1 MSLLTKAL
9 SCIKPKE
16 GLERDE
22 VYQFYL
28 RKPLS
33 EYLLPAV
40 YDEHV
45 PAYLCRDN
53 TVGLMFECFP
63 KPLAG
68 EDTVRILQ
76 NLYSSMYL
84 PNGTVIQVTLWGSD
98 YLEPFV
104 DRFAHM
110 RRAGDTFKDES
121 GLVTAVSDFILSQ
134 KRTGYF
140 DELPIPVRNFRLFFS
155 FKLPIDASDYMNKVK
170 DIEIIYRNVKTVLE
184 SSYFFPEPVP
194 PEQYIIITSL
204 MLNPNH
210 DRRIV
215 PAYDNT
221 QYIYKQIVQ
230 ADTETKVAFDCMGY
244 DGVVGKALTIKQF
257 PDEVS
262 ITDALTFIGDL
273 SKNEVQVTCPFI
285 VTLNLFRYGDKL
297 KTAQEQKAEFLYKQK
312 LASSM
317 SVKLS
322 KKQDEAQW
330 IIEKL
335 VDGNKLLKGY
345 LVWWLYHDNYEI
357 INKNAQTLKNL
368 LDIKGYKL
376 QEEIKSMNLAL
387 FLYGALPMGSS
398 FEADS
403 ALLKRTKTMFD
414 FNAAHLSP
422 IQSDWKGTGTPVVY
436 FISRRGQLMYLNFF
450 DGSEGYNAIIAA
462 MTGQGKSFVTQHII
476 YSYYSLPFVSN
487 IWVVDVGES
496 YKALCEDLGGQYID
510 FNENMNFVINPFS
523 DCDDLSEDMD
533 LFISLIAKMA
543 KPTENVTDTEKAVI
557 EEAIRITFNKY
568 NKETCIDSIIE
579 TLQEMAQE
587 ASDFPKKNAATIIS
601 TNLFR
606 WGSGGSYGKFFQ
618 GTNNLNLSNKFVV
631 LELKNLSHREDLRN
645 VVLMVLFYHISRVIY
660 VDDDRSKKKML
671 IFDEAWQFLEDQ
683 KIAKF
688 INKAYRTFRKHGS
701 SAITITQ
708 SINDFYVNEATQ
720 EMMFQASYWL
730 LLKQKPESINL
741 LRKEEKVSLSEY
753 EFDILENIRTVKGKY
768 SEIFMITPLGRGVA
782 RLIVPRFLYWVY
794 TTDSTDV
801 ERRKKMI
808 AEHGFK
814 KGIEKCIEI
823 YG

>member
-1 MSLLTKAL
+1 METN
-9 SCIKPKE
+9 
-16 GLERDE
+16 E
-22 VYQFYL
+22 VYQLYL

-40 YDEHV
+40 YDEHI
-45 PAYLCRDN
+45 PAYICRDN
-53 TVGLMFECFP
+53 TVAIIFECFP

-84 PNGTVIQVTLWGSD
+84 PTGSVIQVTLWASD

-104 DRFAHM
+104 NRFAQM
-110 RRAGDTFKDES
+110 RGVEDTLRDES
-121 GLVTAVSDFILSQ
+121 GLVDSVSDFLLSQ
-134 KRTGYF
+134 KRKGYF
-140 DELPIPVRNFRLFFS
+140 DELPIPVRNFRLFFT
-155 FKLPIDASDYMNKVK
+155 FKLPFQASDYMSKIR

-184 SSYFFPEPVP
+184 SSYLFPEPVP
-194 PEQYIIITSL
+194 PDQYINITSL
-204 MLNPNH
+204 MANPNH
-210 DRRIV
+210 DRHIL
-215 PAYDNT
+215 PSYDQS

-230 ADTETKVAFDCMGY
+230 ADTETRVVFDCMSY
-244 DGVVGKALTIKQF
+244 DGVVGKALTVKQF

-273 SKNEVQVTCPFI
+273 SKNEVQITCPFI
-285 VTLNLFRYGDKL
+285 VTLNIFRYGDKL
-297 KTAQEQKAEFLYKQK
+297 KTDQERKAEFLYKQK

-322 KKQDEAQW
+322 KKQEEAQW

-345 LVWWLYHDNYEI
+345 LVWWLYHDKYDI

-387 FLYGALPMGSS
+387 FLYGALPGGAS

-403 ALLKRTKTMFD
+403 ILLKRTKTMFD
-414 FNAAHLSP
+414 FNAAHLNP

-436 FISRRGQLMYLNFF
+436 FISPRGQLMFLNFF

-462 MTGQGKSFVTQHII
+462 MTGSGKSVLSQHII
-476 YSYYSLPFVSN
+476 NSYYSLPFVSN

-496 YKALCEDLGGQYID
+496 YKNLCENLGGQYID
-510 FNENMNFVINPFS
+510 FNENMDFVINPFS
-523 DCDDLSEDMD
+523 DCEDLSEDMD

-543 KPTENVTDTEKAVI
+543 KPTENVSDTEKAVI
-557 EEAIRITFNKY
+557 EEAIRITFTKHA
-568 NKETCIDSIIE
+568 KATCIDYIIE
-579 TLQEMAQE
+579 TLQQMAE
-587 ASDFPKKNAATIIS
+587 ESSDYPKKNAAIIIS

-606 WGSGGSYGKFFQ
+606 WGSNGTYGKFFK

-660 VDDDRSKKKML
+660 VDDDKSRKKIL
-671 IFDEAWQFLEDQ
+671 IFDEAWQFLDDQ

-688 INKAYRTFRKHGS
+688 INRAYRTFRKHGS

-741 LRKEEKVSLSEY
+741 LRREEKVSLSDY
-753 EFDILENIRTVKGKY
+753 EFQLLENIRTVKGKY
-768 SEIFMITPLGRGVA
+768 SEIFIITPLGRGVA

-794 TTDSTDV
+794 STDAAEV
-801 ERRKKMI
+801 QIKRQMI

-814 KGIEKCIEI
+814 GGIQKCIEI
-823 YG
+823 HG

>member
-1 MSLLTKAL
+1 MSVLTQLL
-9 SCIKPKE
+9 SRIRPEE
-16 GLERDE
+16 GFVRDE
-22 VYQFYL
+22 FYQLYI

-33 EYLLPAV
+33 DFLLPAV
-40 YDEHV
+40 YDDHI

-76 NLYSSMYL
+76 NLYSSIYL
-84 PNGTVIQVTLWGSD
+84 PHGTVIQVTLWGSD
-98 YLEPFV
+98 YLEPFME
-104 DRFAHM
+104 RFAFM
-110 RRAGDTFKDES
+110 RSNGASRTDES
-121 GLVTAVSDFILSQ
+121 GLVGAVSDFILSQ
-134 KRTGYF
+134 KRRGYF
-140 DELPIPVRNFRLFFS
+140 DELPIPVRNFRLFVS
-155 FKLPIDASDYMNKVK
+155 FKLPVEAADYMAKVK
-170 DIEIIYRNVKTVLE
+170 DIEVICRNVKTVLE
-184 SSYFFPEPVP
+184 SSYLFPEPVP
-194 PEQYIIITSL
+194 PEHYITIASL

-210 DRRIV
+210 DRSIV
-215 PAYDNT
+215 PDYDED
-221 QYIYKQIVQ
+221 QYIYRQIVQ
-230 ADTETKVAFDCMGY
+230 ADTETKVGFDCIGY
-244 DGVVGKALTIKQF
+244 DGVVGKALTIKQY

-262 ITDALTFIGDL
+262 ITDALTFIGDMT
-273 SKNEVQVTCPFI
+273 KNEIQITCPFI
-285 VTLNLFRYGDKL
+285 CTLNIFRYGDKL

-317 SVKLS
+317 SVRLG

-345 LVWWLYHDNYEI
+345 VTWWLYHDNQEI
-357 INKNAQTLKNL
+357 INKNSQTLKNL

-387 FLYGALPMGSS
+387 FLYGSLPMGGS
-398 FEADS
+398 FETDS
-403 ALLKRTKTMFD
+403 ALLKRSKTMFD

-436 FISRRGQLMYLNFF
+436 FLSRRGQLMFLNFF

-476 YSYYSLPFVSN
+476 YSYFSLPFISN

-496 YKALCEDLGGQYID
+496 YKALCEDLGGLYVD
-510 FNENMNFVINPFS
+510 FNEDMDFVINPFS
-523 DCDDLSEDMD
+523 DCEDLNEDMD
-533 LFISLIAKMA
+533 LFIALIAKMA
-543 KPTENVTDTEKAVI
+543 KPTEGVTDTEKAVI
-557 EEAIRITFNKY
+557 EEAIRITFGRHEKD
-568 NKETCIDSIIE
+568 TCIDHIIS
-579 TLQEMAQE
+579 TLQEMVQE
-587 ASDFPKKNAATIIS
+587 SADYIRKNAATVIA

-606 WGSGGSYGKFFQ
+606 WGSRGSYGKYFQ
-618 GTNNLNLSNKFVV
+618 GTNNLNLQNKFVV

-708 SINDFYVNEATQ
+708 SINDFYVNEAAQ
-720 EMMFQASYWL
+720 EMMFQAAYWL

-753 EFDILENIRTVKGKY
+753 EFDVLENIRTVKGKY
-768 SEIFMITPLGRGVA
+768 SEIFIITPLGRGVA
-782 RLIVPRFLYWVY
+782 RLVVPKFLYWVY

-801 ERRKKMI
+801 ERRKQMV
-808 AEHGFK
+808 AQYGFRE
-814 KGIEKCIEI
+814 GINKCIET